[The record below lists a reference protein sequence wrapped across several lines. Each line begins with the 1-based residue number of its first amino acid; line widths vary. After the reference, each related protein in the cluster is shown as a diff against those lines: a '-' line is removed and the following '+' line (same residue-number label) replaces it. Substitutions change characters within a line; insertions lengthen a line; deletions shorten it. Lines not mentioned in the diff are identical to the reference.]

1 MHLAKVARLARRKS
15 DKGNSDVLGSMLRAR
30 SESIAEAI
38 RNAETQIEA
47 IEQAYVMLEGY
58 AYELEHDGEADS
70 PAEKH
75 LEDKTAQGKAAE

>member
-1 MHLAKVARLARRKS
+1 MRKHLARLARRKS